1 MDSSYKNILEKV
13 FELEGLLLLAE
24 EKGGNAAPLLISTIK
39 EKAKEVSCL
48 TDTLDHNPISEHG
61 VEIILRKEQEAESFT
76 EADLNTEQSEPE
88 FVEISENKCIEQTL
102 EKTAEDEDDFEIADD
117 EDYQEENE
125 EEEVYEEE
133 EIAERNLNLRQ
144 AFSINDKYR
153 FRRELFGNDALE
165 MNSTLDRI
173 QTMDTFDE
181 VEDYIYNEKKWDSES
196 IDVED
201 FMNII
206 KRNFNA

>member
-1 MDSSYKNILEKV
+1 M
-13 FELEGLLLLAE
+13 
-24 EKGGNAAPLLISTIK
+24 
-39 EKAKEVSCL
+39 SCL

-61 VEIILRKEQEAESFT
+61 VGIILRKEQEAESFT

-88 FVEISENKCIEQTL
+88 FVEISENKCIEQTP

-165 MNSTLDRI
+165 MNSTLDII

>member
-39 EKAKEVSCL
+39 KKAKEVSCL

-61 VEIILRKEQEAESFT
+61 VEIILREEQEVESFT
-76 EADLNTEQSEPE
+76 EAGLNTEQSEPE

-102 EKTAEDEDDFEIADD
+102 EKTAEDEDDCEIADD

-165 MNSTLDRI
+165 MNSTLDII

-181 VEDYIYNEKKWDSES
+181 MEDYIYNEKKWDSES